1 MKQITLLF
9 LIVTIWNLNAQDAI
23 SYGKVL
29 NRIDGM
35 ETIDGSKFAPK
46 VGFANLKSDQMIFS
60 DKSSLTVVNSVIKVN
75 GLVDA
80 SANCKLILLNS
91 YIICKDYK
99 GPASDR
105 IIKTN
110 YIKNCKISQMKFVKK
125 LKGNPNI
132 EIIDKSGTVIAKGF
146 KEDISDKLIDT
157 GVYDVRSKGN
167 FYNSNVL
174 LAGK

>member
-9 LIVTIWNLNAQDAI
+9 IIVTMCSLNAQDAI
-23 SYGKVL
+23 SYGREL
-29 NRIDGM
+29 NKIEGM
-35 ETIDGSKFAPK
+35 ETIDGTKFAPK
-46 VGFANLKSDQMIFS
+46 IGFANLKSDQMIFS
-60 DKSSLTVVNSVIKVN
+60 DKSSLTAVNCVIKVN

-80 SANCKLILLNS
+80 TANCKIILLNS

-99 GPASDR
+99 GPSSER
-105 IIKTN
+105 IIETN

-132 EIIDKSGTVIAKGF
+132 EIIDKSGTIIARGL
-146 KEDISDKLIDT
+146 KEDISNKLIDT

-174 LAGK
+174 LAGN

>member
-9 LIVTIWNLNAQDAI
+9 LIVAIWNVNAQEAI
-23 SYGKVL
+23 SYGKKL
-29 NRIDGM
+29 NRIDGINI
-35 ETIDGSKFAPK
+35 IDGAEITPK
-46 VGFANLKSDQMIFS
+46 IGFTNFKSDQMIFS

-80 SANCKLILLNS
+80 SANCKLILVNS
-91 YIICKDYK
+91 YIICKNYR
-99 GPASDR
+99 GPISDR

-110 YIKNCKISQMKFVKK
+110 FIKSCKISQMKYMKK
-125 LKGNPNI
+125 IKGNPKI
-132 EIIDKSGTVIAKGF
+132 EIIDKTGTIVAKGF
-146 KEDISDKLIDT
+146 KDEISDKLIDT

-167 FYNSNVL
+167 FYNANVL